1 LCGFNFDFGLYMFP
15 YFLTTMAKN
24 WKDGGWGALVKRVD
38 NIRAFEGI
46 YNLMAVLDYIANK
59 LIIQIQAVDF
69 GDVDGAKPLLVSE
82 IQTALQT
89 AKKSADPLKNFKTGL
104 TSINIDSAIDTSA
117 SQITT
122 KNVNFFDQKIK
133 ALSDM
138 LIKTL
143 GGDSIDPF
151 FNLRQS
157 LKEVMI
163 KIISEEFNAIN
174 TTTPPLPVSQ
184 VNYLP
189 PAGLHDLPNPV
200 NNQTPHLV
208 VNEAEV
214 AKEIADKVEAA
225 VAKQIAETAAT
236 AKEFADKVE
245 VAVANQ
251 IAQKEAAH
259 QITKKVELAV
269 ARRMAD
275 RETVEAAATIQMKA
289 KEAEDKKIADR
300 VAAKQIADAEAA
312 ATIQM
317 KAKEAEDKKIADR
330 VAAKQ
335 IADAEAED
343 KKQKAAAMKQKAAED
358 AEAKKQKAADKKQKA
373 DEDAEAKKQKAA
385 AMKQKAAEDAEAKK
399 QKAAAMKQ
407 KEDAE
412 AAAAKKQ
419 KEDAAA
425 AAAKKQK
432 DDAAAAAKKQKEDAA
447 AAAKKQK
454 DDAAAAAKKQKE
466 DEVEAAKKQKKD
478 ATAAKPIA
486 RPASARPVSARP
498 VSAGKKRG

>member
-1 LCGFNFDFGLYMFP
+1 
-15 YFLTTMAKN
+15 MAKN

-343 KKQKAAAMKQKAAED
+343 KKQKAAAMKQK
-358 AEAKKQKAADKKQKA
+358 
-373 DEDAEAKKQKAA
+373 
-385 AMKQKAAEDAEAKK
+385 
-399 QKAAAMKQ
+399 
-407 KEDAE
+407 EDAE